1 MSEDL
6 NSQALHQVGTQKA
19 IVADGYKNAFKNII
33 QAFDCEI
40 NVHRMLGRA

>member
-1 MSEDL
+1 MSENL

-19 IVADGYKNAFKNII
+19 IGADGYKNAFSNII

-40 NVHRMLGRA
+40 HIHRMLGRA